1 MPSLKLEGMLLDD
14 RYEILGRVGSGLF
27 EEIFVARDIR
37 ARDSWVY
44 LRCANPSIRGKAD
57 VDVKARLTR
66 EYAAEAELA
75 QKVGHPHIVAL
86 ICQGR
91 STDLSGVEFDFIGYE
106 FCAGGDISALGRRH
120 ASGKLNLNELTR
132 YVGQISAALTHAHKF
147 GIFHGRLQ
155 PRHLLLT
162 PDGKTIKVTGLGA
175 AQADSF
181 EDIQVD
187 GLQTEVYAPPTNDGL
202 LVDDQA
208 RRAHDVYALAKICF
222 AALTG
227 RTPVEF
233 AGRPID
239 RFPVFEAEMPW
250 GADLLRLLSRATSP
264 YSLERYD
271 SAVEFYRDL
280 AAVADTHVDPS
291 AVEVERKLSPEEKEL
306 IRKRGK
312 FAPIEAVLAQ
322 RELELTTL
330 QVEMREFEGRYLR
343 LVGTKHAVLDE
354 LEAKI
359 AEGNSRLFPDD
370 VEMRIAAQRARSR
383 ASESAA
389 AAERHS
395 GNGDSCGVFEPSEK
409 IKKIYRELA
418 RLIHPDT
425 VLQADQKERRHV
437 LMSQANRAYEENDF
451 GRLQNMLGDWEH
463 SPEAIKGHGPGAE
476 LIRTIRRIDQ
486 AEERLNLLAADLKD
500 WERSHVFQL
509 RQQVELASVEGRDHL
524 HEMATRLDQK
534 IREARRRLSELELEL
549 TVA

>member
-1 MPSLKLEGMLLDD
+1 MPSLKLEGMLLND

-27 EEIFVARDIR
+27 EEIFIARDIR

-44 LRCANPSIRGKAD
+44 MRCANHSLRGKANHS
-57 VDVKARLTR
+57 AAERLAA
-66 EYAAEAELA
+66 EYEAEAERQNKIA
-75 QKVGHPHIVAL
+75 HPHIVPFV
-86 ICQGR
+86 CQG
-91 STDLSGVEFDFIGYE
+91 SSADLAGLPFGYIGYE

-120 ASGKLNLNELTR
+120 ATGKLNLNELTR
-132 YVGQISAALTHAHKF
+132 YVGQIGAALTHAHKL
-147 GIFHGRLQ
+147 GVFHGKLQ
-155 PRHLLLT
+155 PHHLLLS
-162 PDGKTIKVTGLGA
+162 PDGKTIKLAGLGTA
-175 AQADSF
+175 KAESF
-181 EDIQVD
+181 EDLQLA
-187 GLQTEVYAPPTNDGL
+187 GLQTEVYAPPANDGSI
-202 LVDDQA
+202 VDDQA

-227 RTPVEF
+227 HTPVEF

-239 RFPVFEAEMPW
+239 RLPVLEAEMAW
-250 GADLLRLLSRATSP
+250 GADVLALISRATSP

-271 SAVEFYRDL
+271 SAIEFYRDL
-280 AAVADTHVDPS
+280 AEVADKHADAS
-291 AVEVERKLSPEEKEL
+291 AATVERKLSPEEKEL

-343 LVGTKHAVLDE
+343 LVGTKHAILDE
-354 LEAKI
+354 LEAQI
-359 AEGNSRLFPDD
+359 AEGNSRHFPDD

-383 ASESAA
+383 ATESAA

-395 GNGDSCGVFEPSEK
+395 GSGDSCGVFEPSEK

-437 LMSQANRAYEENDF
+437 LMAQANRAYEENDF

-509 RQQVELASVEGRDHL
+509 RQQVEAASVEGRDHL

-534 IREARRRLSELELEL
+534 IREARRRLSELDLEPS
-549 TVA
+549 VA